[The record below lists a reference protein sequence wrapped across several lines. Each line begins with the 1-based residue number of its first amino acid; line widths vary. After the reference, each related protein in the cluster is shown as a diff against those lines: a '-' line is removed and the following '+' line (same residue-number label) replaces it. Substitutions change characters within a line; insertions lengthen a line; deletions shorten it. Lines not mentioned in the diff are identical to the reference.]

1 MSAEML
7 PSSPSPSAASWL
19 ASLRARAVSLER
31 SLQYTPCY
39 IRLSTLDRRLQAS
52 LLLLPLLLVLVVVV
66 AACLSLP
73 GDSCREGQYRGS
85 MARTERGLEC
95 VDWSRL
101 NRSLHTV
108 TPDRSVVTVEYRQ

>member
-7 PSSPSPSAASWL
+7 PSSPSPSGASSWL
-19 ASLRARAVSLER
+19 ASLRARALSLER

-52 LLLLPLLLVLVVVV
+52 LLLLPLVVVVVVV

-85 MARTERGLEC
+85 LARTERGLAC